1 MSQRIRQN
9 VTQEQL
15 NTGQTDVLDD
25 SITVA
30 WQHETS
36 EKYSQINYFKFYFFV
51 YTGQTDVLDDS
62 ITVAWQHET
71 SEKYSQ
77 INYFK
82 LLLFCIHF

>member
-36 EKYSQINYFKFYFFV
+36 Q
-51 YTGQTDVLDDS
+51 
-62 ITVAWQHET
+62 
-71 SEKYSQ
+71 KYSQ

-82 LLLFCIHF
+82 LFTILYTFLSATDKFKFSGAGT